1 MNTTRSSRPNGA
13 PAYYLGRSATTWQSV
28 LPKRGQKARSQDHP
42 ALRDATLAFYV
53 RGGSRWN

>member
-1 MNTTRSSRPNGA
+1 MNTTRSSRPNGT

-28 LPKRGQKARSQDHP
+28 LPKRGRKTRSHNGS
-42 ALRDATLAFYV
+42 ALRDASLAFYV